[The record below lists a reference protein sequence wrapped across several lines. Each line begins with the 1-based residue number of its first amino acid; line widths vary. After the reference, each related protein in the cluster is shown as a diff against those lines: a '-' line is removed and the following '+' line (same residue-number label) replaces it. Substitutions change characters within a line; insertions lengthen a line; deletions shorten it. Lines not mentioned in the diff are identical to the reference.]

1 MENKKNE
8 IEEVY
13 LAADTGKLEEAAQ
26 IAETTAEHEKFVF
39 YLHYDVVQKELLM
52 SLLETS
58 GAVITG
64 ENEDERVI
72 SALLNMEQL
81 ALVKSS
87 GCIERVGSDEGANP
101 YLSENAGN
109 SDPDVDDRQE
119 DAEAGD
125 VVEENNAS
133 GTPAELS
140 EELSAAEVTTAV
152 CPCPGNQNMENAKRI
167 SDESNT
173 GGCIC
178 CPGSEQWFV
187 FTAARTGRYT
197 ILTTGSSDT
206 VGTLYDCCGNQL
218 AEVDDYAPC
227 GKINFR
233 IVCNLTAGATYYV
246 KVRLYGSNTGS
257 YVLRVTEQVFADYVT
272 VSKDSVTLD
281 YGVTYELPITPNYT
295 YRGYNGAKRI
305 SGLSVSVSPSYAD
318 EKKVWWYAQ
327 DSDILST
334 STGWDNAGNRYI
346 HITAK
351 KNGTTK
357 LFAEDWNENGKRDE
371 CSVNVKG
378 KPVTGVTLDRSS
390 IIVSL
395 NDTERLNA
403 TVTPSDATDKS
414 VVWTSSNWNVVDVDS
429 DGVIT
434 GRMVGTAT
442 VSARTAD
449 GGFTASCTVTVDR
462 REKVVVKKDSHS
474 FYVKFADGK
483 VWKNIG
489 IDLSKREDNYGA
501 MEQPPMWPDNYESLI
516 AEEQRYLDNIYKDRN
531 TMELRS
537 YSEKQLGFLYLLDPL
552 GIEYYMRNH
561 ACHDMSMTDT
571 LFFKDDVYKEIFG
584 EQQASRFYF
593 TINDNGDVQYGA
605 YPYQNRNDVYSNA
618 EVLFGFHVIFDWE
631 RFARSILTSIFESI
645 PGVSDIQT
653 GVEIY
658 QAMFHTGSFWGLY
671 SSYAKSAVEEYVKQP
686 LNDFVADKLGE
697 KAHKCIRWVANL
709 LVMLKNATLDAII
722 IPNINDMTI
731 YNAIKEDNNYR
742 IVFDNSDEELS
753 IQEII
758 SRCES

>member
-13 LAADTGKLEEAAQ
+13 LAVDTGMSEEAAR
-26 IAETTAEHEKFVF
+26 IAEATGEHAKFAF
-39 YLHYDVVQKELLM
+39 YLHYDAVQKELLM
-52 SLLETS
+52 SLLEMS
-58 GAVITG
+58 GAVVTG
-64 ENEDERVI
+64 ENEEERVI

-81 ALVKSS
+81 AFVKSS

-101 YLSENAGN
+101 YLSENAG
-109 SDPDVDDRQE
+109 DPDSDGDDRQE
-119 DAEAGD
+119 NAEAGD
-125 VVEENNAS
+125 VVEENDAS
-133 GTPAELS
+133 GIPAELS
-140 EELSAAEVTTAV
+140 EELSAAEVTAV
-152 CPCPGNQNMENAKRI
+152 CPCPGNKNMENAKRI

-187 FTAARTGRYT
+187 FTAARTGRYS

-257 YVLRVTEQVFADYVT
+257 YVLRVTDQVFADYVT

-351 KNGTTK
+351 KSGTTK

-371 CSVNVKG
+371 CIVNVKG

-489 IDLSKREDNYGA
+489 IDLSKRADNYGT
-501 MEQPPMWPDNYESLI
+501 MEQPEMWPNNYEILI

-561 ACHDMSMTDT
+561 ACHDMSVTDT

-618 EVLFGFHVIFDWE
+618 EVLFGSHVIFDWK

-671 SSYAKSAVEEYVKQP
+671 SSYAKSAVEKYVKEP

-697 KAHKCIRWVANL
+697 KAHKCIAWVANL

>member
-13 LAADTGKLEEAAQ
+13 LAADTGKLEEAAW
-26 IAETTAEHEKFVF
+26 IAETTGEHEKFVF

-357 LFAEDWNENGKRDE
+357 LFAEDWNENGKRDG
-371 CSVNVKG
+371 CIVNVKG
-378 KPVTGVTLDRSS
+378 KPVTGVTLNRSS

-414 VVWTSSNWNVVDVDS
+414 VVWTSSNRNVVDVDS

-462 REKVVVKKDSHS
+462 REKVVVK
-474 FYVKFADGK
+474 ADMRYTSEDDNYFNIVFPGGK
-483 VWKNIG
+483 TWRSIG
-489 IDLSKREDNYGA
+489 CDLSLDENCSHQPLSEDFY
-501 MEQPPMWPDNYESLI
+501 DSLTVP
-516 AEEQRYLDNIYKDRN
+516 EQRYVDNYYSDYTFTEGELALIYR
-531 TMELRS
+531 
-537 YSEKQLGFLYLLDPL
+537 LDPL
-552 GIEYYMRNH
+552 GMEYYMRNEIGGRVPIDERP
-561 ACHDMSMTDT
+561 A
-571 LFFKDDVYKEIFG
+571 FKDNVYKEIFG

-593 TINDNGDVQYGA
+593 TINDNGVVQYGA

>member
-1 MENKKNE
+1 M
-8 IEEVY
+8 
-13 LAADTGKLEEAAQ
+13 
-26 IAETTAEHEKFVF
+26 F
-39 YLHYDVVQKELLM
+39 YLHYDAVQKKLLM

-58 GAVITG
+58 GAVVAG
-64 ENEDERVI
+64 DNEEERVI

-81 ALVKSS
+81 VFVKSS
-87 GCIERVGSDEGANP
+87 GCIERVGSDEGVNP

-109 SDPDVDDRQE
+109 SDSDVDDRQE

-133 GTPAELS
+133 GIPAELS
-140 EELSAAEVTTAV
+140 EELSAAELTAV
-152 CPCPGNQNMENAKRI
+152 CPCPGNKNMENAKRI
-167 SDESNT
+167 SDESYT

-257 YVLRVTEQVFADYVT
+257 YVLRVTDQVFADYVT

-281 YGVTYELPITPNYT
+281 CGVTYELPITPNYT

-327 DSDILST
+327 NSDILST

-371 CSVNVKG
+371 CIVNVKG

-403 TVTPSDATDKS
+403 TVAPSDATDKS
-414 VVWTSSNWNVVDVDS
+414 VVWTSSNRNVVDVDS

-474 FYVKFADGK
+474 FYVKFAGGK

-501 MEQPPMWPDNYESLI
+501 MVVPPMSPDNYESLI

-571 LFFKDDVYKEIFG
+571 LFFKDDVYEEIFG
-584 EQQASRFYF
+584 VRPRLIKLFPDKSVEYYVYPTRISASE
-593 TINDNGDVQYGA
+593 
-605 YPYQNRNDVYSNA
+605 RNDYYSDA
-618 EVLFGFHVIFDWE
+618 EILFGEHPIY
-631 RFARSILTSIFESI
+631 SLTSILNFAADVLQNVVLSLFLKFC
-645 PGVSDIQT
+645 PPAATVLSCVDLMKFMFFSASATGVLSNGKSSVMEEYISDIVT
-653 GVEIY
+653 
-658 QAMFHTGSFWGLY
+658 MS
-671 SSYAKSAVEEYVKQP
+671 
-686 LNDFVADKLGE
+686 NGE
-697 KAHKCIRWVANL
+697 KAGKKAGETMGWVNFVFDTFVTILDAAEVFVPPINDIVTYNHVNNECDY
-709 LVMLKNATLDAII
+709 LVMY
-722 IPNINDMTI
+722 ND
-731 YNAIKEDNNYR
+731 DG
-742 IVFDNSDEELS
+742 SELS
-753 IQEII
+753 MQEII
-758 SRCES
+758 ERIS

>member
-13 LAADTGKLEEAAQ
+13 LAADTGKLEEAAW
-26 IAETTAEHEKFVF
+26 IAETTGEHEKFVF

-109 SDPDVDDRQE
+109 SDPDVDDRQK

-257 YVLRVTEQVFADYVT
+257 YVLRVTDQVFADYVT

>member
-1 MENKKNE
+1 
-8 IEEVY
+8 
-13 LAADTGKLEEAAQ
+13 
-26 IAETTAEHEKFVF
+26 
-39 YLHYDVVQKELLM
+39 M

-58 GAVITG
+58 GAVVTG
-64 ENEDERVI
+64 ENEEERVI

-81 ALVKSS
+81 TLVKSS

-109 SDPDVDDRQE
+109 SGSDGDDRQE

-140 EELSAAEVTTAV
+140 EELSAAEVTAAV

-173 GGCIC
+173 VGCIC

-187 FTAARTGRYT
+187 FTAARTGRYS

-233 IVCNLTAGATYYV
+233 IGCNLTAGATYYV

-281 YGVTYELPITPNYT
+281 YGVTYELPITPGYT

-305 SGLSVSVSPSYAD
+305 PGLSVSVSPSYAD

-327 DSDILST
+327 NSDILST

-351 KNGTTK
+351 KSGTTK

-434 GRMVGTAT
+434 GRMVGTTT

-501 MEQPPMWPDNYESLI
+501 MEPPPMWSDNYESLI

-561 ACHDMSMTDT
+561 ACHGMSVTDT